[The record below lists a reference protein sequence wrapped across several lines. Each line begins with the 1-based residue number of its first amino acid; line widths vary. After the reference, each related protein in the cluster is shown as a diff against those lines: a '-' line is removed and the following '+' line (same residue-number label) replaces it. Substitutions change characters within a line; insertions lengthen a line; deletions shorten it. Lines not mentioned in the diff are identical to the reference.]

1 MWSEIISKIENMKG
15 RIQVEIENLKQKVR
29 EREREKAELWSGAF
43 WLWFLFWPVLAYK
56 VIKKLNRGSKLDMEI
71 RELRDRI
78 QELEREVDRE
88 RWEKEK

>member
-1 MWSEIISKIENMKG
+1 MSKIENMKS
-15 RIQVEIENLKQKVR
+15 RTQAEIENLKQELR
-29 EREREKAELWSGAF
+29 ERERAELWSGAF

-78 QELEREVDRE
+78 QELEREADRE